1 MYLPDD
7 ILGPQGLI
15 ASRLSNYEHR
25 QGQLD
30 MAMAVARAIEE
41 KRHLIVE
48 AGTGVGKSFAYLVPA
63 ILAVTERENQ
73 QSEDSPNSPNDEK
86 PKPSSRQPQEP
97 SPEDIEEANR
107 LLDAGP
113 AKPKQKRIVIA
124 THTISLQ
131 EQLISKDIPFLNSI
145 IPLEFTAVLVKGRR
159 NYLSRRRL
167 RTAMEKAT
175 SLFDEEPEFEQMR
188 QLRDWAKAT
197 HDGSLSDLDYRPM
210 HQVWDEVASDQGNCM
225 GNQCKDYKECFYYA
239 ARRRVYNTQILIV
252 NHALFFSDLALRRQ
266 GGSLLP
272 KYDVAIFDEAHSLES
287 VAGSHLGMSITSGQV
302 DYILRRIFNDRKN
315 RGLAVHH
322 HMTEVQKQVIIC
334 REASDRMFADVDS
347 WLTRQNGN
355 GRVSEPK
362 IVDNPLSDRLGVL
375 AAMMLQKAPAISNP
389 EQRQDVVS
397 TADRVA
403 GLGDSIDA
411 WFKQRAEDSV
421 YWAESYWRRDFLR
434 VTLSAAPVNIGPVL
448 REELYTK
455 VPTVI
460 MTSAT
465 LAAGDGSFDY
475 FKSRVGLTQADMQI
489 VAGPFD
495 YEHQAKLILLND
507 MPDPTK
513 ETQAFERKAFEMI
526 RRYVGRTD
534 GRAFVLFTSYGM
546 MQRAANAITGWLAK
560 ENLALYSQADGMPR
574 NQMLEQFKSN
584 PRSVLFGT
592 DSFWQGVDVPGDAL
606 TNVIIT
612 RLPFAVPDHPLTE
625 ARMEAIE
632 ASGGN
637 AFRDYQLPGAAI
649 KLKQGFGRLI
659 RTKQDKG
666 QVVILDP
673 RVRTKFYGRVFLD
686 SLPNCQRIVESANE
700 ENADEHEYWTEV

>member
-1 MYLPDD
+1 MYSPDD

-15 ASRLSNYEHR
+15 ASRLPNYEHR
-25 QGQLD
+25 EGQLE
-30 MAMAVARAIEE
+30 MARAVALAIRE
-41 KRHLIVE
+41 KHHLIVE

-63 ILAVTERENQ
+63 ILAVTEQ
-73 QSEDSPNSPNDEK
+73 QMVEDEASNGSKDRPKTSEPMDFDEINRQLAAEVSK
-86 PKPSSRQPQEP
+86 P
-97 SPEDIEEANR
+97 
-107 LLDAGP
+107 
-113 AKPKQKRIVIA
+113 KPKQKRIVIA

-167 RTAMEKAT
+167 RTALERAT
-175 SLFDEEPEFEQMR
+175 SLFGEEPEFEQMR
-188 QLRDWAKAT
+188 QLRDWAKET
-197 HDGSLSDLDYRPM
+197 HDGSLSDLDYQPM
-210 HQVWDEVASDQGNCM
+210 HQVWDEVSSEQGNCM
-225 GNQCKDYKECFYYA
+225 GNQCKEYKDCFYYM
-239 ARRRVYNTQILIV
+239 ARRRAYNTQILIV

-266 GGSLLP
+266 GGGGMLP
-272 KYDVAIFDEAHSLES
+272 KYDAVIFDEAHSLES
-287 VAGSHLGMSITSGQV
+287 VAGSHLGMSITNGQV
-302 DYILRRIFNDRKN
+302 DYILRRIYNDRNN

-322 HMTEVQKQVIIC
+322 HMTEVQKQVIVC
-334 REASDRMFADVDS
+334 RDAGDRMFADIDT
-347 WLTRQNGN
+347 WLVRQGGN
-355 GRVSEPK
+355 GRVLEK
-362 IVDNPLSDRLGVL
+362 QIVENPLSDRLASL
-375 AAMMLQKAPAISNP
+375 AAMLRQKAPSISDT
-389 EQRQDVVS
+389 EQRQDIIS
-397 TADRVA
+397 AADRVA
-403 GLGDSIDA
+403 VLGDSIDA
-411 WFKQRAEDSV
+411 WFKQRTEGSV
-421 YWAESYWRRDFLR
+421 YWAESFWRREYLR

-448 REELYTK
+448 REELYSK

-465 LAAGDGSFDY
+465 LSTGEGSFDY
-475 FKSRVGLTQADMQI
+475 FKSRVGLTQAEMQV

-495 YEHQAKLILLND
+495 YQRQAKLILLAD

-513 ETQAFERKAFEMI
+513 ENDAYERKAFEMI
-526 RRYVGRTD
+526 RRYVERTD

-546 MQRAANAITGWLAK
+546 MRRAADVLTGWLARQ
-560 ENLALYSQADGMPR
+560 NLALFSQADGMPR
-574 NQMLEQFKSN
+574 NQMLDQFKNNS
-584 PRSVLFGT
+584 RSVLFGT

-606 TNVIIT
+606 VNVIIT

-686 SLPNCQRIVESANE
+686 SLPNCQRLVESANE
-700 ENADEHEYWTEV
+700 ASTEDQDQWTEVY